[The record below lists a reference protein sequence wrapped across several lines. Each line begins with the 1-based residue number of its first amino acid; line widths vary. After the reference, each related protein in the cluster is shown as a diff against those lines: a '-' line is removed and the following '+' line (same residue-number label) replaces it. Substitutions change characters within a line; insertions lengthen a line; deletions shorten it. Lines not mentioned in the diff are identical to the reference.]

1 MKVEVR
7 ISKLWHI
14 KNVDL
19 DYMNKSKKFKNKL
32 NENEVCWIIYKNLMV
47 N

>member
-1 MKVEVR
+1 MVY
-7 ISKLWHI
+7 

-19 DYMNKSKKFKNKL
+19 DYMNKSNKFKNKL

>member
-1 MKVEVR
+1 
-7 ISKLWHI
+7 
-14 KNVDL
+14 
-19 DYMNKSKKFKNKL
+19 MNKSKKFKNKL